1 VALPAHAP
9 RTAITG
15 FNSYF
20 AYQQAIGDRV
30 VVPWIAARFS
40 LAGKTV
46 ADFGA
51 HEGGMLDAFR
61 DVGADAGVGIEIN
74 EAIVLGSPF
83 RQDEKFRL
91 EIADLTAFVP
101 GLRAYDVIVI
111 HDVLEHVPGL
121 SKVLSAA
128 AGAVAP
134 GGRIFVSFPPY
145 YSMMG
150 GHQQLARSRAR
161 LIPWLHYLP
170 EPAFLRV
177 ARPGNTEYLSAADA
191 LDDML
196 SVRRTRL
203 TIRRAERAFAEAGLV
218 VEAREFFV
226 LRPEYTVRYGWP
238 TVRAGALGRMPL
250 VREAVVN
257 GAFYLLS
264 AA

>member
-1 VALPAHAP
+1 MAIPAHAA

-20 AYQQAIGDRV
+20 AYQQAVGDRV
-30 VVPWIAARFS
+30 VAPWIEARFP
-40 LAGKTV
+40 LAGKRV

-74 EAIVLGSPF
+74 EAIVRGSPF
-83 RQDEKFRL
+83 RQDESFRL
-91 EIADLTAFVP
+91 EIADLTAFAP
-101 GLRAYDVIVI
+101 GVRAYDVIVM

-128 AGAVAP
+128 AGALAP
-134 GGRIFVSFPPY
+134 GGRVFASFPPY

-150 GHQQLARSRAR
+150 GHQQLARSGAR
-161 LIPWLHYLP
+161 LIPWVHYLP
-170 EPAFLRV
+170 ERAFLRV
-177 ARPGNTEYLSAADA
+177 AKPGDTEYLTAADA

-196 SVRRTRL
+196 SVRSTRL

-218 VEAREFFV
+218 VEAREFFL

-238 TVRAGALGRMPL
+238 TVRARGLGRVPL